1 MNWLDELGAL
11 RPEHRLIFN
20 DFYTNEE
27 LQCSILL
34 SGVTFAPHKCKAV
47 VSVRVGVAAAAL
59 VDLFERHYGN
69 QAELLLERLLFV
81 ECDFFG
87 RQVHL
92 AVTPSGLG
100 GGDTI
105 AGNV

>member
-69 QAELLLERLLFV
+69 R
-81 ECDFFG
+81 
-87 RQVHL
+87 
-92 AVTPSGLG
+92 PSCCWSACYSLNAISLG
-100 GGDTI
+100 ARYI
-105 AGNV
+105 WP